1 MLEEIRKIK
10 GTRLK
15 GDDVKVVPDTA
26 TDSAKN
32 GSSMD
37 QTFEQFGVSL
47 RNIKRRGIGRDDEE
61 VKVIQPGKVD
71 RGTEMRKQKR
81 TNMVSC
87 LVPSVLD
94 NMKSPMKGWSHLHS
108 ETNSQH
114 SSQD

>member
-1 MLEEIRKIK
+1 M
-10 GTRLK
+10 
-15 GDDVKVVPDTA
+15 VPDTA

-71 RGTEMRKQKR
+71 RGSEMRKAKR
-81 TNMVSC
+81 TKREDTVSC